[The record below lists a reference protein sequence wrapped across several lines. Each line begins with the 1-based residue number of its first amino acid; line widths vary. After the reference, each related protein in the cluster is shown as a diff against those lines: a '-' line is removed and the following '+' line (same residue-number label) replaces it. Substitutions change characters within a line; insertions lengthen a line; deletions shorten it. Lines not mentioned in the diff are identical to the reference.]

1 MRYLYR
7 QLPLWGSLLLAQVS
21 SVEAATNTLMMVD
34 IESAVVEIMHNTL
47 THTGTALVQP
57 LRCANNCR
65 PLKLTYDTD
74 VYVLWKGRHYP
85 AKSITRSMVSQASV
99 GYNSKTM
106 LIDYI
111 NFYKY

>member
-1 MRYLYR
+1 MRNLYR
-7 QLPLWGSLLLAQVS
+7 QLWLWSSLLLTHVS
-21 SVEAATNTLMMVD
+21 SVGAATNTSMMVD
-34 IESAVVEIMHNTL
+34 VESAVVEIMHNTL
-47 THTGTALVQP
+47 THTGTALMQP
-57 LRCANNCR
+57 LRCEKNCR
-65 PLKLTYDTD
+65 PLKLIYDTN

-85 AKSITRSMVSQASV
+85 AKSISRSMVSQASV